1 MSSNRWIELT
11 EQNPEHSAW
20 YVERFRAMAAAGDD
34 LAGEALAVNLPGTDR
49 ERPNWRRRMATVWT
63 DVMVCSFASL
73 YGRQACGPK
82 NERHGRRKGR
92 ACAPSQ
98 PARQVR
104 QRSQPAS
111 SVA

>member
-49 ERPNWRRRMATVWT
+49 ERPNWRRRMARTT
-63 DVMVCSFASL
+63 QAIFADPSVL
-73 YGRQACGPK
+73 TQLRAMSD
-82 NERHGRRKGR
+82 RRG
-92 ACAPSQ
+92 
-98 PARQVR
+98 
-104 QRSQPAS
+104 
-111 SVA
+111 